1 MGRQGVVLK
10 RKKGRREAKSLNN
23 FSELKQNE
31 RTKISDFLSGTL
43 NHTNKNGK

>member
-1 MGRQGVVLK
+1 MGRQRVVPK

-23 FSELKQNE
+23 FSELKQSE

-43 NHTNKNGK
+43 NHIIKW